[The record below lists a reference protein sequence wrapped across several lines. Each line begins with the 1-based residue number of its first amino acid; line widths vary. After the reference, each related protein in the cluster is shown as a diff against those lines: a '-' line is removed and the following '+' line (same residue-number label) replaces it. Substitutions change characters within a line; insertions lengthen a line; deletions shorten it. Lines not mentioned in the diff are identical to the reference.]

1 MNRDQVGSPR
11 DEGSRVATMA
21 ISATMYHLQIEL
33 SDVDRGVYE
42 ALDLRVARHP
52 SESMRYLLT
61 RVIAYCLL
69 YEEGMAFSRGLSTA
83 DEPAAWVKDM
93 QGNLRV
99 WIEVGSPSAERLHKA
114 SKASPR
120 VVVFTQNDPALLKKA
135 AREKAIH
142 KAETIDMFAL
152 APAFLDDLDAATDR
166 TSRWMLAQTEGVLY
180 VTIGDKSLST
190 PVTRH
195 SLTAD

>member
-1 MNRDQVGSPR
+1 
-11 DEGSRVATMA
+11 MA

-33 SDVDRGVYE
+33 LDVDRGVYE